1 MVCVLGWFL
10 LSPFLNDCGGGGGGD
25 EDAGLKT
32 ISVTHPCLLTIGIPL
47 PPSKVLHA
55 QRVKTWGFCVCVLG
69 GGGGGW
75 KQDFVFF
82 HFPLQAL
89 SNTTVGVVSSFAGP
103 SEDGGRWMFPR
114 QHWSDQIGSVAN
126 SGLQVYYVRAISANA
141 CAFCSSGGGGG
152 GGGFWLSD
160 IYFLHHHHHHL
171 FFFF

>member
-1 MVCVLGWFL
+1 MCSWLVPVVTFL
-10 LSPFLNDCGGGGGGD
+10 EWLWGGGGGGGWRCRTENNQRHPPMPSYD
-25 EDAGLKT
+25 WNPTPTLKGFTCSEGRGLR
-32 ISVTHPCLLTIGIPL
+32 LG
-47 PPSKVLHA
+47 
-55 QRVKTWGFCVCVLG
+55 GFVCVCVWG

-152 GGGFWLSD
+152 GGDFD
-160 IYFLHHHHHHL
+160 
-171 FFFF
+171 